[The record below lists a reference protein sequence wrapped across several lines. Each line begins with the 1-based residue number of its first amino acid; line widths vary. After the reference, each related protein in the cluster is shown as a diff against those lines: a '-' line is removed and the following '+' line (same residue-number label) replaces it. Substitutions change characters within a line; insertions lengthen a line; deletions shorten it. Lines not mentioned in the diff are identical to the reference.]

1 MKVFNLACEHGHL
14 FEGWFASHE
23 AFEEQQNKGLVVCPF
38 CESNVISRQLSAP
51 RLNLSGATHK
61 SSAIVESS
69 GVHPGNEQAF
79 NASAAQ
85 MLEMM
90 RSFIAKTED
99 VGKQFAEEA
108 RKIHYGEAPE
118 RSIRGQATDQ
128 EREALRED
136 GIETYALPIPSFLK
150 EPMQ

>member
-23 AFEEQQNKGLVVCPF
+23 AFDEQQNKGLVVCPF

-61 SSAIVESS
+61 TPVTAESN
-69 GVHPGNEQAF
+69 VHSGNEQAL

-99 VGKQFAEEA
+99 VGNQFAEEA

-118 RSIRGQATDQ
+118 RSIRGQATRQ
-128 EREALRED
+128 EREALREE
-136 GIETYALPIPSFLK
+136 GIETYTLPIPSFLK
-150 EPMQ
+150 EPVQ